1 VRALVLKHNRPR
13 MGFFGRF
20 LMDGIPVNLDHHDD
34 PLVNDNEVWFK
45 PPIFL
50 AAANK
55 DWQRGKCY
63 PFVL

>member
-1 VRALVLKHNRPR
+1 